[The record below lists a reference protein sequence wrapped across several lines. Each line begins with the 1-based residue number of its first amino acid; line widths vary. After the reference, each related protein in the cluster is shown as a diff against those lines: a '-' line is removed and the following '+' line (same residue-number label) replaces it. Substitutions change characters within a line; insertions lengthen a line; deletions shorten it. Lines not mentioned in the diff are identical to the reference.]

1 MDALEA
7 QGQAPFCSVSR
18 VDPGLG
24 SRVQGL
30 KETLGPQE
38 EEGERGREE
47 RLQQAASVRVM
58 ASQVFPQRAAVIY
71 VGDWSLRKVK
81 YSSAS
86 GAIRQGSELML
97 LSCC

>member
-1 MDALEA
+1 M
-7 QGQAPFCSVSR
+7 
-18 VDPGLG
+18 DPGLG

-30 KETLGPQE
+30 KESLGPQE

-58 ASQVFPQRAAVIY
+58 ASQVFPQRAVVIY
-71 VGDWSLRKVK
+71 MGDWSLRKVK
-81 YSSAS
+81 YSNAL
-86 GAIRQGSELML
+86 GTIRQGSELML